1 MVVKFTALPVTS
13 GFLCYAVLNAMLV
26 RYPVSKS
33 YRTVSITVPDWP
45 SWLRCMWHAYAMM
58 SRESC
63 PDVMRRVYL
72 FRVKVDSGAEYKVAV
87 SFDVVCGGLR
97 YGSVE

>member
-1 MVVKFTALPVTS
+1 MVVEFTALPVTS
-13 GFLCYAVLNAMLV
+13 GFLSYAVLLAILD

-33 YRTVSITVPDWP
+33 YRTVSVTVPDWP
-45 SWLRCMWHAYAMM
+45 AGLRCMWHAYAMM
-58 SRESC
+58 SRVSC

-72 FRVKVDSGAEYKVAV
+72 FRVKVDGGAEYKVAV
-87 SFDVVCGGLR
+87 SFDVESGGLR